1 MNVCGQGE
9 EEGRALLERFR
20 LLCAEVQAEAAREAA
35 AAALRAAA
43 PVVYLSY
50 RSDESRAPRPRQV
63 ILPPAPVGVE
73 RRGEFGALWPS
84 CRLFL
89 GPGFRPGARWNRL
102 VKTVKTRKNRE
113 FLGKKWARYGLR
125 SVKDGS

>member
-1 MNVCGQGE
+1 MNMFISGQGE

-50 RSDESRAPRPRQV
+50 RADEPLALACAVSQITAKSS
-63 ILPPAPVGVE
+63 
-73 RRGEFGALWPS
+73 FGL
-84 CRLFL
+84 
-89 GPGFRPGARWNRL
+89 
-102 VKTVKTRKNRE
+102 
-113 FLGKKWARYGLR
+113 
-125 SVKDGS
+125 

>member
-1 MNVCGQGE
+1 MDVCGQGE

-50 RSDESRAPRPRQV
+50 RVDEPLALACAVSQIHTAKSQSGHLLVSLVVVMATKHISRIINQ
-63 ILPPAPVGVE
+63 
-73 RRGEFGALWPS
+73 ALM
-84 CRLFL
+84 
-89 GPGFRPGARWNRL
+89 
-102 VKTVKTRKNRE
+102 
-113 FLGKKWARYGLR
+113 
-125 SVKDGS
+125 GSP

>member
-35 AAALRAAA
+35 AAALRASA

-50 RSDESRAPRPRQV
+50 RSDEPLALACAVRQITAKSQPDHLLV
-63 ILPPAPVGVE
+63 SFARCDGNIA
-73 RRGEFGALWPS
+73 AKS
-84 CRLFL
+84 SIRL
-89 GPGFRPGARWNRL
+89 
-102 VKTVKTRKNRE
+102 
-113 FLGKKWARYGLR
+113 
-125 SVKDGS
+125 